1 MTWYPMCIPLI
12 MTPINKKF
20 MLFPLVTSSLSFGYL
35 YSVVY
40 GNHRK
45 EHLENLKEQEQDKQ
59 EMSLWSSSLQDPKH
73 PNLRSPLANF
83 QSFVFNNK

>member
-1 MTWYPMCIPLI
+1 MTWYPMCIPPI
-12 MTPINKKF
+12 MTAINKKF

-35 YSVVY
+35 FSVAY

-45 EHLENLKEQEQDKQ
+45 EHLENLKEQEQEQQ
-59 EMSLWSSSLQDPKH
+59 EMSRWSSSLQDPKH
-73 PNLRSPLANF
+73 PNF